1 MVPREDVIELD
12 MSVDDGL
19 KMLLSVG
26 VVVPEPKKDKVIDP
40 RVRRLS

>member
-19 KMLLSVG
+19 KAILSMG
-26 VVVPEPKKDKVIDP
+26 AVVAADRSE
-40 RVRRLS
+40 